1 MLFTS
6 TVFLFL
12 FLPLVLLLHFVLP
25 VKMRNLFLMIA
36 SLFFY
41 AWGEVFY
48 SVIIMIS
55 ISINYGMTRIMTAL
69 PPGGRRRILLAV
81 TIALNLGLLGW
92 FKYANFLVDNI
103 NSFLGFFDGPAI
115 QLEPVHL
122 PIGISF
128 FTFQALSYVV
138 DAYYG
143 RVAVQKR
150 IVDLGLYISLFPQ
163 LIAGPIVRYADIA
176 AEIVT
181 RRIDLN
187 QFTYG
192 VRRFIIGMGKKMI
205 LANPMGEVADTIF
218 GLSPGEWTTPLCWLG
233 IACYTLQIYFDFSG
247 YSDMAIGLGRMLGF
261 TFKENFRYPYTA
273 TSIREFWR
281 RWHISLSSWFQ
292 DYLYIPLGGSH
303 VSPLRTIFNLWF
315 VFLLCGLW
323 HGPSWNFVIW
333 GGLHGCF
340 LSLERTRF
348 ERLRR
353 WLWRPLRHSYTLLV
367 VMGGWV
373 FFRLESFP
381 EALSYIGVMAG
392 ILEGQ
397 TPPHL
402 GIDLFTLENGVIFMA
417 ALLGCISWKAVA
429 EWVIDHTAWRRPRFA
444 QLPARQYSGWLAAS
458 GQLLDLGA
466 LISIL
471 ILSIMHIA
479 AGMYNPFIYFRF

>member
-12 FLPLVLLLHFVLP
+12 FLPLVLLLHYALP
-25 VKMRNLFLMIA
+25 VKLRNLFLLIA

-48 SVIIMIS
+48 SVIIMFS
-55 ISINYGMTRIMTAL
+55 IGINFGMTRIMMAA
-69 PPGGRRRILLAV
+69 PPSGRRRALLAI

-92 FKYANFLVDNI
+92 FKYANFFVDNI
-103 NSFLGFFDGPAI
+103 NSLLRLFDGPFI
-115 QLEPVHL
+115 HLEPVHL

-143 RVAVQKR
+143 KVAVQKR
-150 IVDLGLYISLFPQ
+150 IADLGLYIALFPQ

-187 QFTYG
+187 RFAYG
-192 VRRFIIGMGKKMI
+192 VRRFIIGMAKKMI

-218 GLSPGEWTTPLCWLG
+218 GLSPGEWTSPLCWLG

-273 TSIREFWR
+273 ASIREFWR
-281 RWHISLSSWFQ
+281 RWHISLSSWFR

-348 ERLRR
+348 EQVRR
-353 WLWRPLRHSYTLLV
+353 WLWRPLRHVYTLLV
-367 VMGGWV
+367 VMGAWV
-373 FFRLESFP
+373 FFRLETLP
-381 EALSYIGVMAG
+381 EAMTFIGVLVGIGAG
-392 ILEGQ
+392 Q
-397 TPPHL
+397 APPNITL
-402 GIDLFTLENGVIFMA
+402 TLFTIEHWLVFVVA
-417 ALLGCISWKAVA
+417 VLGCVSWQAVG
-429 EWVIDHTAWRRPRFA
+429 EWFSVHAKRLGGRFGQQPRL
-444 QLPARQYSGWLAAS
+444 QIPGWVVAG
-458 GQLLDLGA
+458 GQLLNVVA
-466 LISIL
+466 LISIM
-471 ILSIMHIA
+471 ILSIMYIA
-479 AGMYNPFIYFRF
+479 VGTYNPFIYFRF